1 MSKLVTEME
10 GELAREINYTVMTP
24 EDFDYRR
31 RLNDR
36 FLAGVMAAKQ
46 IVLIDDRRTNLKQ
59 APAKLEDD
67 IAEMAVPID
76 VKP

>member
-1 MSKLVTEME
+1 
-10 GELAREINYTVMTP
+10 MTP

-36 FLAGVMAAKQ
+36 FLAGVMVAKQ
-46 IVLIDDRRTNLKQ
+46 IVLIDERRSNLKQ

-67 IAEMAVPID
+67 IAEVAVPID